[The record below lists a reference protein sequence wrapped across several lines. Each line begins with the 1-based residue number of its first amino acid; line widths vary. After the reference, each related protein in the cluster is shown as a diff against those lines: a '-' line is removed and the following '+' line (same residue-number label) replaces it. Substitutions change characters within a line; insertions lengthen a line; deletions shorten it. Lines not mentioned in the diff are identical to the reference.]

1 MKDYTMIMAA
11 STLMNGRNGAI
22 ANVKDRTDAEIIAS
36 EEYKA
41 AREAADCDE
50 IAYNVIKVNITAQN
64 PNIDAKLLE
73 KVAAKMGYAKPETVT
88 ETIARLRK
96 EFRAIDEKEAVATYA
111 DEFSAACKLAESMA
125 DEEEHRLPEPES
137 RRQYYYTGREQY
149 ESHRQVTRNNIENKR
164 GASCAERFDSNM
176 NAFSEHLEIFARRFK
191 R

>member
-1 MKDYTMIMAA
+1 MKDYNMIMAA

-41 AREAADCDE
+41 AREAADVDE
-50 IAYNVIKVNITAQN
+50 IAYNMIKANIKAQN
-64 PNIDAKLLE
+64 PSIDAKLLE
-73 KVAAKMGYAKPETVT
+73 KVAEKMGHPKPETIT
-88 ETIARLRK
+88 ETIERLRK
-96 EFRAIDEKEAVATYA
+96 EFRSIDEKVAVAKYA
-111 DEFSAACKLAESMA
+111 DEFSEACKLAERMA
-125 DEEEHRLPEPES
+125 DEEEHKLPEPET

-149 ESHRQVTRNNIENKR
+149 ESHRQVTRDNIEAKR
-164 GASCAERFDSNM
+164 GASCAERFDANM